1 MGAAR
6 DAQESLPADAE
17 VKKTENRTSSTHST
31 VFAPPHKFSRVPTY
45 AVGVGRE
52 RRHSPRAMLSL
63 PLRLIE
69 VATVAE
75 VLPISLVT
83 QNISAS
89 GVYFLSPRHIEPGTS
104 IAFEVGLLERPLG
117 HGSVRMSTAAHVVR
131 VDATGTPGWHGVAAS
146 FDDIEFRRDETLPIH
161 IVR

>member
-6 DAQESLPADAE
+6 DAKDFLPAETAAPE
-17 VKKTENRTSSTHST
+17 TGIRTSPARATA
-31 VFAPPHKFSRVPTY
+31 FAPPRKFARVPTY

-69 VATVAE
+69 VSEVPE

-89 GVYFLSPRHIEPGTS
+89 GVYFLSPRHFEPGTS

-131 VDATGTPGWHGVAAS
+131 VDATETPGWHGVAAS
-146 FDDIEFRRDETLPIH
+146 FDDIEFRRDEILPLH

>member
-1 MGAAR
+1 M
-6 DAQESLPADAE
+6 
-17 VKKTENRTSSTHST
+17 
-31 VFAPPHKFSRVPTY
+31 
-45 AVGVGRE
+45 
-52 RRHSPRAMLSL
+52 
-63 PLRLIE
+63 
-69 VATVAE
+69 
-75 VLPISLVT
+75 LPISLVT

>member
-6 DAQESLPADAE
+6 DAQESLPADAVVKETE
-17 VKKTENRTSSTHST
+17 VRTSSAHST

-52 RRHSPRAMLSL
+52 RRYSPRAMLSL

-69 VATVAE
+69 VAAVAE

-83 QNISAS
+83 QNISAT
-89 GVYFLSPRHIEPGTS
+89 GVYFLSPRRIDPGTS